1 MYDNI
6 VLKSTKTKTVAYT
19 WDVENPSKVM
29 CIIHGIGEY
38 VGRYDRM
45 AKVLNE
51 AGIAVIGVDLPGHGL
66 SEGKRG
72 HAAPRAYVLDVVT
85 AMLDFASER
94 YPGVDIVLYGHSMG
108 GNICLDYRNRGAKN
122 ELPCKYIISAPWVK
136 LVKTIPKPLYV
147 AVKAGAK
154 IMPKKAISSGCSAS
168 DLGNIEIVKSYDTD
182 PLVHPFITMQ
192 CAVDGFDIGNALFDG
207 THESNGRAD
216 AKPTLLMHGSADKIC
231 SVEGAREIARQN
243 ENVESFTYIEWDG
256 YYHEIHNGGPEADG
270 SKVIE
275 TIRDFILK

>member
-85 AMLDFASER
+85 AMLDGMQRLEPMCLMLLQLCSISHLR
-94 YPGVDIVLYGHSMG
+94 GIQVL
-108 GNICLDYRNRGAKN
+108 I
-122 ELPCKYIISAPWVK
+122 
-136 LVKTIPKPLYV
+136 
-147 AVKAGAK
+147 
-154 IMPKKAISSGCSAS
+154 
-168 DLGNIEIVKSYDTD
+168 
-182 PLVHPFITMQ
+182 
-192 CAVDGFDIGNALFDG
+192 
-207 THESNGRAD
+207 
-216 AKPTLLMHGSADKIC
+216 
-231 SVEGAREIARQN
+231 
-243 ENVESFTYIEWDG
+243 
-256 YYHEIHNGGPEADG
+256 
-270 SKVIE
+270 
-275 TIRDFILK
+275 